1 MRLLQKAVLRFS
13 EIIFGAELKLSLGEH
28 GGGNDSGCTRAI
40 VNIVVRQGEGGVVE
54 GVKGFCANLQVSA
67 LAEIEDLAK
76 RQIGGHFSRP
86 NQAIFLRIAEGV
98 RLGQR
103 ETVDIE
109 PIVDVPLS
117 GREVAIADLIGA
129 KCSGRARI
137 RRIVANPGRHVESGV
152 HRKDSTKMPAT
163 EYQIFRPASA

>member
-1 MRLLQKAVLRFS
+1 MRLLQKAVLRLS

-40 VNIVVRQGEGGVVE
+40 GNIVVRQGEGGVVD

-76 RQIGGHFSRP
+76 RQIGGHCSGP

-98 RLGQR
+98 RLGQG
-103 ETVDIE
+103 EAVNIE

-117 GREVAIADLIGA
+117 GREVAIRALMGA
-129 KCSGRARI
+129 KS
-137 RRIVANPGRHVESGV
+137 P
-152 HRKDSTKMPAT
+152 DMP
-163 EYQIFRPASA
+163 RL

>member
-1 MRLLQKAVLRFS
+1 MRLLQKAVLRLS

-76 RQIGGHFSRP
+76 RQIGGHFSGP
-86 NQAIFLRIAEGV
+86 NQAICGLV
-98 RLGQR
+98 RTREVPGGSQHGPGCDNGAGRAVLGQR
-103 ETVDIE
+103 
-109 PIVDVPLS
+109 
-117 GREVAIADLIGA
+117 
-129 KCSGRARI
+129 ARF
-137 RRIVANPGRHVESGV
+137 GFRH
-152 HRKDSTKMPAT
+152 R
-163 EYQIFRPASA
+163 